1 MTKPIHRRSSRL
13 CDLFVALSILV
24 TSGYVFSEAH
34 AKEGKKMKAVEL
46 TWWQAVDALVK
57 QIPFSKKKVETLLK
71 TSLSET
77 DNTGNDVFQFY
88 ESPPVTLKDGVVIRN
103 VDLRIKRAGPHPG
116 FMVLEIEGQ
125 CVTLDQIRRRYGPL
139 EITETPHGHSLDE
152 ETSHSVVR
160 PWGKLSF
167 GFAERNPDCLA
178 SIVFDPKTS
187 T

>member
-1 MTKPIHRRSSRL
+1 MN
-13 CDLFVALSILV
+13 
-24 TSGYVFSEAH
+24 
-34 AKEGKKMKAVEL
+34 AVEL

-103 VDLRIKRAGPHPG
+103 IDLRIKRIGPHPG
-116 FMVLEIEGQ
+116 FMVLEIKGQ
-125 CVTLDQIRRRYGPL
+125 CITLDQIRRRYGPL
-139 EITETPHGHSLDE
+139 EITEAPRGRSLDE
-152 ETSHSVVR
+152 ETSHSAMQ

-178 SIVFDPKTS
+178 SIVFNPKPD
-187 T
+187 

>member
-1 MTKPIHRRSSRL
+1 
-13 CDLFVALSILV
+13 
-24 TSGYVFSEAH
+24 
-34 AKEGKKMKAVEL
+34 MKAVEL
-46 TWWQAVDALVK
+46 TWWQAVDALVM
-57 QIPFSKKKVETLLK
+57 QIPFSKQKVETLLK
-71 TSLSET
+71 TSLNET

-103 VDLRIKRAGPHPG
+103 VDLRIKRTGPHPG
-116 FMVLEIEGQ
+116 FMVMEIEGL
-125 CVTLDQIRRRYGPL
+125 CITLDQIRRRYGPL
-139 EITETPHGHSLDE
+139 EITETPHGHSLDD
-152 ETSHSVVR
+152 ETSHSVMQ